1 MRSPTNRM
9 SGGRTRTRTL
19 DPLIKSQELRPKD
32 QRLKQKE
39 CVKPACGNQWL
50 RSVLSNPRSA
60 RSALRTVRRA
70 AIVPFT
76 LAGTASPAAAAIFIH
91 DGDLYLLGP
100 DGGGFVI
107 YNFVVIVVLLLAGFA
122 AAWACDDWERAERY
136 RRAEAEAWEAAR
148 YFTARAEETRRLT
161 HTLDAET
168 KRIEEEIHAVRE
180 RFEEAD
186 REEARRHESAKRAL
200 ANRGERS

>member
-1 MRSPTNRM
+1 M
-9 SGGRTRTRTL
+9 L
-19 DPLIKSQELRPKD
+19 HAA
-32 QRLKQKE
+32 
-39 CVKPACGNQWL
+39 VVPA
-50 RSVLSNPRSA
+50 A
-60 RSALRTVRRA
+60 
-70 AIVPFT
+70 
-76 LAGTASPAAAAIFIH
+76 LAGTASPANAAIFIH
-91 DGDLYLLGP
+91 DGNLYLLGP
-100 DGGGFVI
+100 DGSGLVI
-107 YNFVVIVVLLLAGFA
+107 YNFVVIVVLLLAGLVA
-122 AAWACDDWERAERY
+122 VWVGEEWERGERY

-168 KRIEEEIHAVRE
+168 KRIEEEIRAARD

>member
-1 MRSPTNRM
+1 M
-9 SGGRTRTRTL
+9 

-50 RSVLSNPRSA
+50 RSVLSNLRSA
-60 RSALRTVRRA
+60 RSALRTVLHA
-70 AIVPFT
+70 AVVPAA
-76 LAGTASPAAAAIFIH
+76 LAGTASPADAAIFIY
-91 DGDLYLLGP
+91 DGNLYLLGP
-100 DGGGFVI
+100 DGSGLVI
-107 YNFVVIVVLLLAGFA
+107 YNFVVIVVLLLAGLVA
-122 AAWACDDWERAERY
+122 VWVGEEWERAERY

-148 YFTARAEETRRLT
+148 YFTARAEETRTLT

-168 KRIEEEIHAVRE
+168 KRIEEEIRAARD